1 MSAFLVTAEH
11 IAEIAKI
18 QHELKRSTFYNLS
31 TKKQIVF
38 GPDTSKTPTA
48 SDIAIVLAN
57 GNITSLQA
65 KYNDWEFFLPD
76 NRTVTDYFSQA
87 SQLARNIKPK
97 VNQPSLF
104 NMIRCYEYQ
113 SCEDSDYY
121 SSDAYWIIQSL
132 QGYLIGKIVADVQ
145 YDYTDDGQKVV
156 DWEYRDDVGEPDYSD
171 QQHSSD
177 WSFK

>member
-38 GPDTSKTPTA
+38 GPDTNKTPTA

-57 GNITSLQA
+57 GNFKSLQA
-65 KYNDWEFFLPD
+65 KYNDWEFFLPQESYIS
-76 NRTVTDYFSQA
+76 NPSHFLTKV
-87 SQLARNIKPK
+87 SQLARNVKPN
-97 VNQPSLF
+97 VNQPSLY

-113 SCEDSDYY
+113 SCEDPDYY
-121 SSDAYWIIQSL
+121 SSDAYWVLNAL
-132 QGYLIGKIVADVQ
+132 QQYLVGKIVADVQ
-145 YDYTDDGQKVV
+145 YDYEDDNQKVV
-156 DWEYRDDVGEPDYSD
+156 QWEYRATA
-171 QQHSSD
+171 
-177 WSFK
+177 